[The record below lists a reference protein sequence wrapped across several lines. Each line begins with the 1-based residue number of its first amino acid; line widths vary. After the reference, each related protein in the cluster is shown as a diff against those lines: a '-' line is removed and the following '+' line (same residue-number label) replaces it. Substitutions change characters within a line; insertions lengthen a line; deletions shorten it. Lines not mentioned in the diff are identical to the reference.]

1 MTKVYLFKAPVAE
14 ENDPYTDLLES
25 NKFTVISVAV
35 SEFINVN
42 IDQLKE
48 KIIRSEDYS
57 GLIVTSKRAVEALVN
72 VQGHS
77 FSVLPI
83 PHKLQAWN
91 WFCRPKSVQVSCDII
106 YQGSLNLRFY
116 LSVIVNSFTLPKN
129 NG

>member
-83 PHKLQAWN
+83 P
-91 WFCRPKSVQVSCDII
+91 P
-106 YQGSLNLRFY
+106 
-116 LSVIVNSFTLPKN
+116 
-129 NG
+129 